1 MYSTKNTFSSLTF
14 FTLVSIF
21 IFANTSSV
29 IAKNVKLVESKSGIR
44 ALLMSD
50 HTNPVITVSLAF
62 KGGAALDPIGK
73 EGLAYLA
80 SKTIDEGAGPFT
92 GIDFQKKLE
101 DLLIQLRFDASRDVF
116 SGQLKTL
123 TNSRDIAFK
132 LLRLAIT
139 EPRFDL
145 EPLNRISSQLLVRLK
160 RESENPKKIAGK
172 TLFKSLYPNHA
183 YGRQTRG
190 TAGSL
195 KKIKQIDL
203 KQFVRRRLAKNNLFL
218 GVVGDINETDL
229 INLLE
234 ATFSTLPKDS
244 ISGAVPMVE
253 PQIQRETIWITKP
266 VSQSTILMASR
277 GIKRNSPMFYPA
289 IVLNHIFGGGT
300 FTSRLYNQ
308 VREKRGLAYSVG
320 SYLLP
325 LEKSAITL
333 ISVGTKSNQTESV
346 IGLIKNEIN
355 TLSKT
360 GVTQDELAD
369 AKKYLTGS
377 FPLRFLSSE
386 KIASMLVN
394 IQLEGLG
401 IEFLENRN
409 KLINEISLQSI
420 NELASKIMDPDKLL
434 TVVVGA
440 K

>member
-1 MYSTKNTFSSLTF
+1 
-14 FTLVSIF
+14 
-21 IFANTSSV
+21 
-29 IAKNVKLVESKSGIR
+29 
-44 ALLMSD
+44 
-50 HTNPVITVSLAF
+50 
-62 KGGAALDPIGK
+62 
-73 EGLAYLA
+73 
-80 SKTIDEGAGPFT
+80 
-92 GIDFQKKLE
+92 
-101 DLLIQLRFDASRDVF
+101 
-116 SGQLKTL
+116 
-123 TNSRDIAFK
+123 
-132 LLRLAIT
+132 
-139 EPRFDL
+139 
-145 EPLNRISSQLLVRLK
+145 
-160 RESENPKKIAGK
+160 
-172 TLFKSLYPNHA
+172 
-183 YGRQTRG
+183 
-190 TAGSL
+190 
-195 KKIKQIDL
+195 
-203 KQFVRRRLAKNNLFL
+203 
-218 GVVGDINETDL
+218 
-229 INLLE
+229 
-234 ATFSTLPKDS
+234 
-244 ISGAVPMVE
+244 
-253 PQIQRETIWITKP
+253 
-266 VSQSTILMASR
+266 
-277 GIKRNSPMFYPA
+277 MFYPA

-409 KLINEISLQSI
+409 KLINEISLESI
-420 NELASKIMDPDKLL
+420 NELASEIMEPDKLL